1 MKFFKSHINIGLTV
15 LLIGISIVI
24 YQLYDPV
31 PPVHTVEKPVTL
43 DSGDE
48 NLARAQAPTV
58 SEEHNKQN
66 FTYSDKDDTI
76 KLGTWVGGGDKL
88 VFEERGQISYAS
100 LKNSKR
106 KEFNMNKVDKGD
118 KCHLIYYD
126 SGIKIDEVTV
136 TPREGEFSED
146 KHCEEYWQYI
156 SETKYDAI
164 ADWGYTIFSNREELQ
179 DLSESLDD
187 SVGIGQLS
195 SDQIQ
200 DLVDDFRS
208 GEQMREV
215 RVTLTVHTGG
225 PEELPEWIHYGV
237 DDKIDIFSKSNGY
250 DFKATKSMVGKVAT
264 KTSLTM
270 DDVITRLLKSEPIIG
285 VHGRRVPDSD
295 VVKLIQDFDEVEQ

>member
-1 MKFFKSHINIGLTV
+1 M
-15 LLIGISIVI
+15 LLIGISLIV

-31 PPVHTVEKPVTL
+31 PAVHTVEKPVTL

-48 NLARAQAPTV
+48 NLARAHAPTV
-58 SEEHNKQN
+58 SKQHNKEN
-66 FTYSDKDDTI
+66 FMYSEEDDTI
-76 KLGTWVGGGDKL
+76 QLGTWVGGGTQL

-106 KEFNMNKVDKGD
+106 IEFNMNKVDKSD

-126 SGIKIDEVTV
+126 SGLKIDEVKV

-146 KHCEEYWQYI
+146 KHCEEYWEYI

-164 ADWGYTIFSNREELQ
+164 ADWGYTIFSNRYELEN
-179 DLSESLDD
+179 LSENLND

-215 RVTLTVHTGG
+215 KVTLTVHTGG
-225 PEELPEWIHYGV
+225 PEELPEWVHYGL
-237 DDKIDIFSKSNGY
+237 DDKIKVFSESNEY
-250 DFKATKSMVGKVAT
+250 DFEATKNMVGKIAT
-264 KTSLTM
+264 KTSLTE
-270 DDVITRLLKSEPIIG
+270 DDVITKLLEDEPIIG
-285 VHGRRVPDSD
+285 VDGLRVSDSD
-295 VVKLIQDFDEVEQ
+295 IVMIIKGFDEVEQ